1 MNIVFAHF
9 KTKFPKHLLLNIQRT
24 VSLFPGQQVFLI
36 TDQEIDDLLIEGLMT
51 FQFNENSEW
60 LEIERS
66 LDHPKF
72 FRGNFW
78 FTSLARFVAISAF
91 ASVHK
96 GPLLHIES
104 DVIISSDFPFET
116 LSRIKSS
123 FAYPVVSENQAIA
136 SCLFIK
142 DEYAAVDL
150 ASFSL
155 ESVRLNKSTTDMY
168 VLLDFLSRY
177 PEKVLMLPSSPP
189 QQDALT
195 EASPEFIERV
205 LEGIEIFGGV
215 FDGFDIGRYLFG
227 DDPRNDR
234 GFSILRR
241 NDPRTYL
248 DVRKLIFTTVQERV
262 FPYIYRPDN
271 STFLP
276 VFSLHIHSK
285 NLRLFRPKQ
294 QGREISKS
302 IMNSQNEIK
311 MIFNFSIFLNS
322 VYLALRRRIM
332 RVRYSK

>member
-24 VSLFPGQQVFLI
+24 IVLFPEHQVFLI
-36 TDQEIDDLLIEGLMT
+36 TDQGTDNLTIEGLLT
-51 FQFNENSEW
+51 FRFTENSEW

-78 FTSLARFVAISAF
+78 FTSLARFIAISAF
-91 ASVHK
+91 AAAHK

-104 DVIISSDFPFET
+104 DVIISSDFPFDT
-116 LSRIKSS
+116 LSRIESS

-142 DEYAAVDL
+142 DEFAATDL

-195 EASPEFIERV
+195 EANQEFIERV
-205 LEGIEIFGGV
+205 VEGIAIFGGV

-241 NDPRTYL
+241 KDPRTYL
-248 DVRKLIFTTVQERV
+248 DVRKLKFSTMQERD
-262 FPYIYRPDN
+262 FPYIYRSDN

-294 QGREISKS
+294 QRREISRS
-302 IMNSQNEIK
+302 IMNSQRESK
-311 MIFNFSIFLNS
+311 KIFNFSIFLNS
-322 VYLALRRRIM
+322 TYLALCRRIKK
-332 RVRYSK
+332 VRFSI